1 MKVIVDAS
9 MDEFTQNP
17 TLLSVYTPRYLEA
30 IYELLNDNK
39 FGPKIMKLLMQ
50 QHLITVHVYQ
60 EPIKEKGKK
69 GEFWERYTR
78 TIAVVTLKDEQ

>member
-9 MDEFTQNP
+9 MDEFTKDK
-17 TLLSVYTPRYLEA
+17 TLLSVYPKRHLQA

-50 QHLITVHVYQ
+50 QHLITVHIYQ
-60 EPIKEKGKK
+60 
-69 GEFWERYTR
+69 
-78 TIAVVTLKDEQ
+78 